1 MLCVYAPCPV
11 LQRSDAERQQAREF
25 AAAMHVNIDY
35 QERARRVTLGLGLM
49 VSVVAVR

>member
-1 MLCVYAPCPV
+1 MPCPD
-11 LQRSDAERQQAREF
+11 LQRSDAERQQARDY

-49 VSVVAVR
+49 VSTVATRQQ